1 MSIREWLAIAMF
13 GSFVLGLLSGFPVA
27 WVLGG
32 IAVLFTALAIV
43 VERELGFHTGVDWSY
58 ASLVADRIWDLMDN
72 WVLVALP
79 MFVCMGLLLDRAGVA
94 ADLMRDVSRLFG
106 RLRGGLA
113 VSVALIGIVLAAS
126 TGIIGAS
133 VVLLALLGLP
143 PMMEARYDPAFAAG
157 TVCAVGTLGILIPPS
172 IMLVVYG
179 GLTGMKETSV
189 GNLFAAAIIPGVIL
203 SSIYLAYVAIR
214 CYINPKLGPPIPA
227 EDRTATAGQKIV
239 MTLKSFVPPF
249 GLILVVMGTILAG
262 VATPTEAAALGCVGA
277 LILALFNRKLNW
289 QVFSQACDSTLRTTS
304 MIMLLFVGGKLF
316 SVVFLSMG
324 GGDVVA
330 DLLLGMDVN
339 DYVILFIM
347 MGVVFMMGMF
357 IDWAAIL
364 LVVVPIFTPI
374 AADLGFNPLW
384 FAMLICVNLQTSFLT
399 PPFGYALFYFKGVAP
414 PEYTMADIYKGILPF
429 VVIQLVGLGL
439 MVAFPQI
446 ITWLPSVF
454 FGG

>member
-1 MSIREWLAIAMF
+1 MSPEVLTILMFGTLMVSIALGHPLAITLAGVATF
-13 GSFVLGLLSGFPVA
+13 YGLIEYNGDVNSLLDLFVNNVWGLQQNYVLVA
-27 WVLGG
+27 IPLFIFMAQVLDRSKVSEGLFDALYIVLGG
-32 IAVLFTALAIV
+32 
-43 VERELGFHTGVDWSY
+43 
-58 ASLVADRIWDLMDN
+58 
-72 WVLVALP
+72 
-79 MFVCMGLLLDRAGVA
+79 
-94 ADLMRDVSRLFG
+94 
-106 RLRGGLA
+106 LRGGLGMA
-113 VSVALIGIVLAAS
+113 VIVVSTVFAAT

-133 VVLLALLGLP
+133 VVAMGLMAGPALLRRGYARGLG
-143 PMMEARYDPAFAAG
+143 AG
-157 TVCAVGTLGILIPPS
+157 IICSSGTLGILIPPS

-189 GNLFAAAIIPGVIL
+189 GNLFAAAIIPGIIL

-214 CYINPKLGPPIPA
+214 CYLNPKLGPPIPA

-249 GLILVVMGTILAG
+249 GLILIVMGTILAG
-262 VATPTEAAALGCVGA
+262 VATPTEAAALGCIGA

-289 QVFSQACDSTLRTTS
+289 EVFSQACDSTLRTTS

-374 AADLGFNPLW
+374 AADLGFDPLW

-429 VVIQLVGLGL
+429 VLIQLVGLGL
-439 MVAFPQI
+439 MVTFPQI

>member
-1 MSIREWLAIAMF
+1 MSPEVLTLLMFGTLMVSIALGHPLAITLAGVATLF
-13 GSFVLGLLSGFPVA
+13 GLIEYNGDVNALLDLFVNNAWGLQQNYVLVA
-27 WVLGG
+27 IPLFIFMAQILDRSKVSEGLFDALYIVLGG
-32 IAVLFTALAIV
+32 
-43 VERELGFHTGVDWSY
+43 
-58 ASLVADRIWDLMDN
+58 
-72 WVLVALP
+72 
-79 MFVCMGLLLDRAGVA
+79 
-94 ADLMRDVSRLFG
+94 
-106 RLRGGLA
+106 LRGGLGMA
-113 VSVALIGIVLAAS
+113 VIVVSTVFAAT

-133 VVLLALLGLP
+133 VVAMGLMAGPALLRRGYARGLG
-143 PMMEARYDPAFAAG
+143 AG
-157 TVCAVGTLGILIPPS
+157 IICSSGTLGILIPPS

-189 GNLFAAAIIPGVIL
+189 GNLFAAAILPGVLL
-203 SSIYLAYVAIR
+203 SSMYLGYVAIR
-214 CYINPKLGPPIPA
+214 CFLNPKLGPPIPA
-227 EDRTATAGQKIV
+227 EDRTATVGEKVA

-249 GLILVVMGTILAG
+249 GLILIVMGTILAG

-277 LILALFNRKLNW
+277 MILALFNRKLNW
-289 QVFSQACDSTLRTTS
+289 EVLSKTCDSTLRTTA

-339 DYVILFIM
+339 DYVILAIM
-347 MGVVFMMGMF
+347 MAVVFMMGMF

-374 AADLGFNPLW
+374 AADLDFNPLW
-384 FAMLICVNLQTSFLT
+384 FAMLVCVNLQTSFLT

-414 PEYTMADIYKGILPF
+414 PEYTMADIYRGILPF
-429 VVIQLVGLGL
+429 VAIQLIGLAI
-439 MVAFPQI
+439 MVSFPEI